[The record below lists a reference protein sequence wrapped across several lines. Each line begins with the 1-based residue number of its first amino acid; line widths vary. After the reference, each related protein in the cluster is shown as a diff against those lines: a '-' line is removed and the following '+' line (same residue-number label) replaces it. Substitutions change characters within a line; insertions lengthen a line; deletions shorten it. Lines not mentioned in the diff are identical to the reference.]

1 MTLEAAT
8 YTGNARKVEFT
19 FSAYPEQLD
28 FVNNWLIENFLD
40 NLKKEASAQYG
51 AKVLELRLWR
61 DTSPTWQ
68 TNYKGELVTSIPEGF
83 SAIPFAVLAVIV
95 VALAAITG
103 AADVKN
109 HAASWT
115 STHSL
120 ADLGFWRRTRAFPK
134 AGLDNARQS
143 WQAMNRSIGWFL

>member
-1 MTLEAAT
+1 M
-8 YTGNARKVEFT
+8 
-19 FSAYPEQLD
+19 
-28 FVNNWLIENFLD
+28 I
-40 NLKKEASAQYG
+40 
-51 AKVLELRLWR
+51 ELRR
-61 DTSPTWQ
+61 MAR
-68 TNYKGELVTSIPEGF
+68 LVFVVGLAALYQSR
-83 SAIPFAVLAVIV
+83 AVTADVVV